1 MALSAEDRGAILDL
15 SARYNHT
22 FDSGDFDNW
31 VDCFAEDGVYE
42 TPDAGRRLEG
52 REALRKFGVGVSFPV
67 PIRTQST
74 THVIDPDGDG
84 ATMVS
89 FFSVLRIDDP
99 PQTVVAGRYE
109 DRLIKVAEEWKLAGR
124 RVVVYWKKQADGWA

>member
-22 FDSGDFDNW
+22 FDSGDFDDW
-31 VDCFAEDGVYE
+31 VECFAEDGVYE
-42 TPDAGRRLEG
+42 APDVDRRLEG
-52 REALRKFGVGVSFPV
+52 REALRKFVAGVSFPV
-67 PIRTQST
+67 PIRTLST
-74 THVIDPDGDG
+74 THVVDADGDG

-99 PQTVVAGRYE
+99 PQTVAAGRYE
-109 DRLIKVAEEWKLAGR
+109 DRLIKIAAEWKLARR
-124 RVVVYWKKQADGWA
+124 RVVVYWKNQADGWA